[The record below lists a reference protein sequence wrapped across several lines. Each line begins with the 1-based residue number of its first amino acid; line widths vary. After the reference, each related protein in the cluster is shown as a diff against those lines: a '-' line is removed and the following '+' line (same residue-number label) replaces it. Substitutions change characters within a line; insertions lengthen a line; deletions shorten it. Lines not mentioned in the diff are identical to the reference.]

1 MASLNGRR
9 KTSLFYC
16 DTENTYTYDGNPVTY
31 EFLDELSNTTDVKT
45 GVSAIDYE
53 KVGVGRVLFG
63 ICGNDDDVVQFFD
76 HAQFTTFISTLTDKN
91 IIYFFNLSYDINYF
105 GKVLKDGG
113 FTNVAN
119 LINMG
124 SIISLEFVKQVKVL
138 NKKGKLVDDKV
149 TISLRDIR
157 KFTGGSLKTA
167 GEMFE
172 CVRTKQDFPI
182 TCDDDLDLPI
192 VRQYLENDVLM
203 LKEVYTKALT
213 LVNTLQDE
221 LGVTKNA
228 VLPLTAGSL
237 AINMIIEKGY
247 PVYGIDKY
255 KNKKAGFQ
263 RVFGHISP
271 DEDKLFRRFYYGALG
286 ACNMPTYKQTGKD
299 TYKVGYV
306 KDPIYMDVKSMYPF
320 HMVDKEFP
328 TYIGSK
334 KSKGFKPVNN
344 LYTFGFYVVKL
355 HDVSIKNG
363 RYPSVISGKNYKD
376 DVSLLLSETATYI
389 YLIDH
394 YGTRSD
400 YKNFINDYVGE
411 YTIEETTLCKG
422 SKFSKGWID
431 YILTIYDKKNNSKSN
446 KGLYSLLKL
455 LLNGVYG
462 KIGQNMAHQKTE
474 LVWNVSMD
482 KYKIEM
488 LDDLDIEVN
497 SQLSVAIAS
506 CITMYARN
514 YLLDIVDKFGAKN
527 IMLTA
532 TDCVITLN
540 NEHTRSVRDMFLKY
554 QPLAYTTLGMLDE
567 DEIDKLALYGTKAY
581 QYVKKNGKLIN
592 KQAGLSETTKNSL
605 PWLYPNTTAVVN
617 QRKSKSIV
625 GGRYLALTTFK
636 FQETPS
642 IILNRT
648 YQKEVMYD

>member
-9 KTSLFYC
+9 KTTLFYC
-16 DTENTYTYDGNPVTY
+16 DTENTYSYDGKSVTY
-31 EFLDELSNTTDVKT
+31 EFLDELSNTIDTKT

-63 ICGNDDDVVQFFD
+63 ICGDDNIVNFLD

-124 SIISLEFVKQVKVL
+124 SIISLEFVKHIKVL
-138 NKKGKLVDDKV
+138 NKKGKLVDDKI

-182 TCDDDLDLPI
+182 TCDSDLDLPI
-192 VRQYLENDVLM
+192 VRSYLENDVLM
-203 LKEVYTKALT
+203 LKEVYDKALT

-247 PVYGIDKY
+247 PVYGKDKY
-255 KNKKAGFQ
+255 TNKKVGFQ
-263 RVFGHISP
+263 KVFGHISHT
-271 DEDKLFRRFYYGALG
+271 EDKWFRQFYYGALG
-286 ACNMPTYKQTGKD
+286 ACNMPTYKQTGKN

-328 TYIGSK
+328 TYIGLK
-334 KSKGFKPVNN
+334 KFNGFKAVNN
-344 LYTFGFYVVKL
+344 LYTFGFYVIKI

-376 DVSLLLSETATYI
+376 DVSLLTSATDTYI

-400 YKNFINDYVGE
+400 YKNFINDYAGE
-411 YTIEETTLCKG
+411 YTIEATTLCKG
-422 SKFSKGWID
+422 SKFSNGWND
-431 YILTIYDKKNNSKSN
+431 YILTIYDKKNTSKAN

-474 LVWNVSMD
+474 LVWNSNMD

-488 LDDLDIEVN
+488 LDELDIEVN
-497 SQLSVAIAS
+497 SQLSVAIAG

-540 NEHTRSVRDMFLKY
+540 NEHTRGVRDMFLKY
-554 QPLAYTTLGMLDE
+554 QPLANTTLGMLDE

-592 KQAGLSETTKNSL
+592 KQAGLSEATKNSL
-605 PWLYPNTTAVVN
+605 PWLYPNTTSVVN

-642 IILNRT
+642 IILNPT